1 MTEDHPEQAGR
12 VPVDELKELVEEWRR
27 KADGSKIISDEQ
39 LGEVRI
45 YAKTADELQEL
56 VEQYE

>member
-1 MTEDHPEQAGR
+1 MTQEHPEQPGR
-12 VPVDELKELVEEWRR
+12 VPVEELTELVEEWRR
-27 KADGSKIISDEQ
+27 KADGNKIISDEQ